1 MPVIQVSSS
10 YGDALWGR
18 VASEGSKLRTAEAA
32 VGRGARE
39 SCQFRSFRPT
49 DPLKQLAFGQDYRPA
64 NPARCAFSGHS
75 RRCQGRFRDFDSIA
89 GDPVAGTRVIGGT
102 CGRTGVA

>member
-49 DPLKQLAFGQDYRPA
+49 DPWKQLAFGQDYRQT
-64 NPARCAFSGHS
+64 NPARCAISGHS
-75 RRCQGRFRDFDSIA
+75 RRCQGRFRGSTQL
-89 GDPVAGTRVIGGT
+89 PVIQMPEPALLMARSVEQ
-102 CGRTGVA
+102 V